1 MPRKELTP
9 SRLEPRTRPPVTRT
23 TGSMV
28 PSNQPTPVRCRTPVA
43 TRGRR
48 LRPRGRRQAAKGR
61 KSEVCGGRAASR
73 GREDRRFVRA
83 AQRVPHPKDGNCAE
97 WQRDNGANDGTAT
110 WAVPPHPPR
119 SSPGKSSD
127 AHQHARY
134 PRANGTPPR
143 VLRHRRIV
151 GRVQLE
157 RTPRRRLPRHSEG
170 ARPIPV
176 EGDNSLVLSPEGGG
190 ETHSCVA
197 SGAAALR
204 SGRLGGARLLRPG
217 GGRRPAAARAG
228 TPTVRACGLPG
239 DGCRRRPASLY
250 PCRPRGRRPGRR
262 HPAPARLLPAHWGAW
277 LVSAAIMAAAT
288 VWGGAAPLLGPHS
301 AEAAPQSSTV

>member
-1 MPRKELTP
+1 M
-9 SRLEPRTRPPVTRT
+9 
-23 TGSMV
+23 
-28 PSNQPTPVRCRTPVA
+28 A

-48 LRPRGRRQAAKGR
+48 LRARAARQAAKGR

-134 PRANGTPPR
+134 PRADGAPPR
-143 VLRHRRIV
+143 VLRHRRMV

-157 RTPRRRLPRHSEG
+157 RAPRRRLPRHSEG

-176 EGDNSLVLSPEGGG
+176 EDDNSLVPSPAGGG

-197 SGAAALR
+197 AGATALR
-204 SGRLGGARLLRPG
+204 SGRLGGAGLLRRG
-217 GGRRPAAARAG
+217 GGRRPAAGGRSGRDAHGPSLRLTGGGVSSTAGLTVAMPSSWPSARSPAPCSCSPPTCPVGGLVGQRRDHGRDHRLGRRRARAG
-228 TPTVRACGLPG
+228 SVFGRGRTAVVDRLRR
-239 DGCRRRPASLY
+239 DRRPAS
-250 PCRPRGRRPGRR
+250 PV
-262 HPAPARLLPAHWGAW
+262 A
-277 LVSAAIMAAAT
+277 
-288 VWGGAAPLLGPHS
+288 GAALG
-301 AEAAPQSSTV
+301 